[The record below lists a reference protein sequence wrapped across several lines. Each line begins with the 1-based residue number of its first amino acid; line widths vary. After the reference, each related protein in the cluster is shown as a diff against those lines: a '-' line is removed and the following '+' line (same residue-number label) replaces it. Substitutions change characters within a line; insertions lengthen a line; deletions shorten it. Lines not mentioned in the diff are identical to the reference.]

1 MFRRRAR
8 LSAARVAASVAAQDE
23 RAFDADF
30 VVGVAL
36 RCHQALERAR
46 ASRDWRPLEAVI
58 APGLLEQLRAGWS
71 VRNPAV
77 GPRTLQTPR
86 VRVVSVENTRD
97 PTAARCVLE
106 LGFEGGVSPLS
117 GQLRPL
123 RALEYWTFRRDDG
136 RWKLAAV
143 DASRD
148 AGHHWDER
156 LIADAA
162 DDPAMRS
169 EAVFELAADDAVDD
183 PALASGLVS
192 AGAGVRTALADLA
205 LVDERFA
212 WHVVVLAVERCVGAW
227 TAASEHGAP
236 GPLLALASESCTK
249 TLLHP
254 PGAPGPVVVR
264 ALRVVD
270 VAPVTLR
277 ARSHPVSLTVA
288 VTLRGKLAVRTPDG
302 NGLVRGS
309 ARRRTT
315 FTLRWRLAVDAQ
327 RPSGW
332 RLDAVASGWLDRAV
346 S

>member
-1 MFRRRAR
+1 MLFKRRAR
-8 LSAARVAASVAAQDE
+8 LNAARVAASVAAQDE

-46 ASRDWRPLEAVI
+46 ASRDWRPLATVV

-71 VRNPAV
+71 GRDPAM

-97 PTAARCVLE
+97 PAAARCVVE

-117 GQLRPL
+117 GRLRPL

-136 RWKLAAV
+136 RWKLAAI
-143 DASRD
+143 D

-169 EAVFELAADDAVDD
+169 EAVFELAADDAVADA
-183 PALASGLVS
+183 ALASGLV
-192 AGAGVRTALADLA
+192 AADADVRSALADLA
-205 LVDERFA
+205 LLDERFA
-212 WHVVVLAVERCVGAW
+212 WHVVVLAVERFAEAW
-227 TAASEHGAP
+227 TAASEHGVPDA
-236 GPLLALASESCTK
+236 LLALASEPCARM
-249 TLLHP
+249 LLHP
-254 PGAPGPVVVR
+254 PGAAGPVVVR
-264 ALRVVD
+264 GLQVVE
-270 VAPVTLR
+270 VTPVTLR
-277 ARSHPVSLTVA
+277 ARAHPVSLTVA
-288 VTLRGKLAVRTPDG
+288 VTLRGRLAVRTPGG
-302 NGLVRGS
+302 NRLVRG
-309 ARRRTT
+309 AGRRATT
-315 FTLRWRLAVDAQ
+315 FTVRWKLMVDAQ

-332 RLDAVASGWLDRAV
+332 RLDAVGPGWLDRAV